1 LPLLSLHVFAKDF
14 MHRITRIALASC
26 TILLVAGC
34 AKKEPA
40 PDTTAVMTPA
50 PAPAAA
56 PTLALAD
63 VAGKWQFNSV
73 PMTGTDTT
81 PTKYVLTAT
90 ADSAGWTLTFP
101 DKQVVPLQTTVSGDS
116 VMLASG
122 EFSSQ
127 RRKSAKVKTATT
139 LRLVDGK
146 LQGVT
151 TAHYAK
157 AGPDS
162 VLQLKSE
169 GTRVP

>member
-1 LPLLSLHVFAKDF
+1 
-14 MHRITRIALASC
+14 MHRITRVALAGC

-34 AKKEPA
+34 AKKEEPA
-40 PDTTAVMTPA
+40 LDTTAVM
-50 PAPAAA
+50 APAAA
-56 PTLALAD
+56 PAPAPTIALAD
-63 VAGKWQFNSV
+63 VAGKWEFNSV
-73 PMTGTDTT
+73 PMTGADTS

-127 RRKSAKVKTATT
+127 RRKSTKVSTNTT

-146 LQGVT
+146 LVGNT

-157 AGPDS
+157 AGADS

-169 GTRVP
+169 GTRIP

>member
-1 LPLLSLHVFAKDF
+1 
-14 MHRITRIALASC
+14 MHRLTRIALACS
-26 TILLVAGC
+26 TILLVAAC
-34 AKKEPA
+34 AKKEEPA
-40 PDTTAVMTPA
+40 QDTTAAMAPA
-50 PAPAAA
+50 PAPAPA
-56 PTLALAD
+56 PTIALAD

-73 PMTGTDTT
+73 PMTGTDTS

-101 DKQVVPLQTTVSGDS
+101 DKQVVPLQATVSGDS

-122 EFSSQ
+122 EFTSQ
-127 RRKSAKVKTATT
+127 RRKSTKVKTATT

-157 AGPDS
+157 AGADS

-169 GTRVP
+169 GTRIP

>member
-1 LPLLSLHVFAKDF
+1 
-14 MHRITRIALASC
+14 MNRITRIALASS
-26 TILLVAGC
+26 TVLLVAGC
-34 AKKEPA
+34 AKSEP
-40 PDTTAVMTPA
+40 PKDTVAAAMA
-50 PAPAAA
+50 PAPAEAPA
-56 PTLALAD
+56 PTIALAD

-73 PMTGTDTT
+73 PMTGTDTS

-90 ADSAGWTLTFP
+90 ADTTGWTLTFP

-127 RRKSAKVKTATT
+127 RRKSTKVKTATT

-151 TAHYAK
+151 TARYAK
-157 AGPDS
+157 AGADS
-162 VLQLKSE
+162 VLQLRNE
-169 GTRVP
+169 GTRIP